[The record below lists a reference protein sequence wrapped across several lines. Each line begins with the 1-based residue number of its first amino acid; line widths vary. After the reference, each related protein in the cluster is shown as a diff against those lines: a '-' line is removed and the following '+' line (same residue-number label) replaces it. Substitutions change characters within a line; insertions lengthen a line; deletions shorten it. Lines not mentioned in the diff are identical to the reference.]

1 MPHFLVEFRF
11 HGYAKRHLR
20 ELVREVARK
29 FRVKG
34 AIKHRPVPHMTL
46 FYNSSGM
53 ADSRKVLAA
62 VERVGGKY
70 TLVPFKVDKFEWH
83 HGEEGKVIATGITAS
98 PELKKL
104 RLELRKELSKIST
117 PGCYDYDTED
127 AFWFHTIIAFKDID
141 RKFDRIWRYIN
152 VKEKPHINQ
161 YLLRITVL
169 NQKGRIEREYDL
181 ILKRWLYR
189 WQVIPPY
196 GWYWWRKTMNKLR
209 ELQGLPPKRRKS
221 LWERLISYVKGVG
234 VRKSVYLIGDT
245 HFDHANIIRYCN
257 RPFRNVQEM
266 NETIVRNWNET
277 VKDRDTLYFLG
288 DWTFGRRH
296 KPAKYWVRKLKGHI
310 ISIRGAHDWR
320 EKGIRFED
328 FKVLQYHGCSFL
340 LIHDPNQAGDWHS
353 WIIHG
358 HKHNNNMSK
367 YPFINGER
375 KTINVGVELTNYR
388 PISLDFL
395 LSLNIGS
402 IKRMETINNKPERW

>member
-1 MPHFLVEFRF
+1 MPHFFVEFRF
-11 HGYAKRHLR
+11 HGYAKRYLR
-20 ELVREVARK
+20 GLIGEVAHK

-34 AIKHRPVPHMTL
+34 AIKPRPVPHMRLYGPFETNDIQKA
-46 FYNSSGM
+46 F
-53 ADSRKVLAA
+53 ATI
-62 VERVGGKY
+62 ERVGKKY
-70 TLVPFKVDKFEWH
+70 TIVPFKVVGFDWRDGKD
-83 HGEEGKVIATGITAS
+83 GKVVAARINAS
-98 PELKKL
+98 PEL
-104 RLELRKELSKIST
+104 ENLRKELAGELSKISI
-117 PGCYDYDTED
+117 PCQWDTLSSY
-127 AFWFHTIIAFKDID
+127 WFHSTIAFKDID
-141 RKFDRIWRYIN
+141 RKFDQIWRYIN

-234 VRKSVYLIGDT
+234 IRKSVYLIGDT
-245 HFDHANIIRYCN
+245 HFDHANIVRYCN

-402 IKRMETINNKPERW
+402 IKRMETINSKPERW